1 MESIMILFSMKL
13 KNTKKM
19 REDKS
24 AIEEGIEKVVQLVE
38 KQLEAGIII
47 GVLDKLGIIK

>member
-1 MESIMILFSMKL
+1 MILFLMKL

-24 AIEEGIEKVVQLVE
+24 TIEEGIEKVVQLV
-38 KQLEAGIII
+38 KKWLEVGIIT
-47 GVLDKLGIIK
+47 GVVDKLGMIK